1 MKKKNYAYSA
11 SLPLSKYPF
20 LNGMGSVLDL
30 SGSSDSLDW
39 ILNDEEMIG
48 KWLGKVYGML
58 FHKQRLYI
66 KTNLHMVKEKVVF
79 QKSKNW
85 EFYKG
90 YSSR

>member
-39 ILNDEEMIG
+39 ILNRSDEEAIRSDWEMVGENLWDALSQAEVVYKDKLTHG
-48 KWLGKVYGML
+48 KK
-58 FHKQRLYI
+58 KKR
-66 KTNLHMVKEKVVF
+66 
-79 QKSKNW
+79 
-85 EFYKG
+85 
-90 YSSR
+90 

>member
-39 ILNDEEMIG
+39 ILERRDEEAD
-48 KWLGKVYGML
+48 
-58 FHKQRLYI
+58 
-66 KTNLHMVKEKVVF
+66 
-79 QKSKNW
+79 
-85 EFYKG
+85 
-90 YSSR
+90 